1 MVSVTGLGVASRNLE
16 ERERRKKE
24 GGEGE
29 QGAHRESRWV
39 VSMWPGEVDP
49 KECWKETAKARVKQ
63 QVLGERA
70 HLGIKSSIQKNKLR
84 VSQSP
89 SNCAR
94 AA

>member
-16 ERERRKKE
+16 ERERRKE
-24 GGEGE
+24 REGE
-29 QGAHRESRWV
+29 QGAHQENRWV
-39 VSMWPGEVDP
+39 VSMWREVDP